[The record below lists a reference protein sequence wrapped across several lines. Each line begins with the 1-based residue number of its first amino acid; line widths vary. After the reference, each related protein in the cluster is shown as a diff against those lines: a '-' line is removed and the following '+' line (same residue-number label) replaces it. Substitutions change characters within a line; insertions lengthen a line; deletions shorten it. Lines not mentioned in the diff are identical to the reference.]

1 MYVFLTGISKA
12 TKQVRTKD
20 TDVQRVK
27 IPNYPA
33 TFLKSCS
40 AARARHSARVWL
52 QHTARRGCRLAASNR
67 N

>member
-40 AARARHSARVWL
+40 AARARHSARVAVAAHITQGL
-52 QHTARRGCRLAASNR
+52 QACRLQP
-67 N
+67 